1 MSGFADTLRAGSVRI
16 SRWFAWGG
24 GALILASAALITL
37 DVVFRNL
44 TKSTFFE
51 SFELS
56 GYAFAISTSFGLA
69 FAFFSKAH
77 IRIEV
82 LYNLLPRKARAWLD
96 VASVLVLAVIALV
109 LAYWCA
115 QAMLQNVS
123 SGARSNSTLGLRIAI
138 PQAIWLAGLAW
149 FAFVVTTTGLVALA
163 RAASGRTDKVTAEL
177 GVSTLDE
184 EISASVD
191 APLAAQHTTGSRG

>member
-37 DVVFRNL
+37 DVIFRNL

-82 LYNLLPRKARAWLD
+82 LYNLAPRKARAWLD

-109 LAYWCA
+109 LAYWCT
-115 QAMLQNVS
+115 QAMLQNAS

-149 FAFVVTTTGLVALA
+149 FAFVVTTTGLVALV
-163 RAASGRTDKVTAEL
+163 RAATGRTDKVTAEL

-184 EISASVD
+184 EISASMD
-191 APLAAQHTTGSRG
+191 GPLRAQSRTGSGG